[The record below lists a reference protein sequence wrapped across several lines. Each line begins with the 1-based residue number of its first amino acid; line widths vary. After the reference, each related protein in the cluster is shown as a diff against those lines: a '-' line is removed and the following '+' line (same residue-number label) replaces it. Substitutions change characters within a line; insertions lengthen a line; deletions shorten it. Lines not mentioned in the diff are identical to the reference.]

1 MDTFWSFAT
10 SKTDLILIFII
21 VVVAV
26 FEVLYSPDPCSAS
39 CSSSELWTNSTWGE
53 GQRPFVQCTR
63 IHDVS
68 HVGFI
73 MYLNGE
79 GKLDVIYKFFYLHY
93 RFWVPSVAEE
103 KTLYMS
109 SIITWRF
116 SGRVHRSPRTPSR
129 ICPQSACAQ
138 PEKISFYF
146 TGNLKKGCQHN
157 CGPYLLVDSL
167 KSILICLCHRHIYC
181 NYQHQ
186 LVYSSIMKFA
196 INTQIS

>member
-21 VVVAV
+21 VVGAV

-93 RFWVPSVAEE
+93 RFWVPSVTEE
-103 KTLYMS
+103 KPCTCHQS
-109 SIITWRF
+109 SPGVSQDGFIGVPGHPVGF
-116 SGRVHRSPRTPSR
+116 AP
-129 ICPQSACAQ
+129 
-138 PEKISFYF
+138 
-146 TGNLKKGCQHN
+146 N
-157 CGPYLLVDSL
+157 LLVPSL
-167 KSILICLCHRHIYC
+167 KRFPFTLQGISKKVANIIVAPICLWTAWK
-181 NYQHQ
+181 
-186 LVYSSIMKFA
+186 VS
-196 INTQIS
+196 

>member
-21 VVVAV
+21 VVGAV

-167 KSILICLCHRHIYC
+167 KSILICLCHRHIY
-181 NYQHQ
+181 
-186 LVYSSIMKFA
+186 
-196 INTQIS
+196 